1 VSESNEPGSPTNHY
15 SYDLYADAGMARS
28 FEERRFGGP
37 IGQMIAAE
45 QARVLA
51 NMIGRIHDR
60 TVLDVGTG
68 TGRAALLL
76 AHGAARVTAI
86 DASEEMLEE
95 ARKRAA
101 AQMVKVNFLRGDAHH
116 LDFKDRSF
124 DVVVCLR
131 VLMHTPDWRQSLSE
145 LCRVANRLVIFDY
158 PSAVSVALGQSV
170 VRRAMNALGGH
181 TEAYRVFRHAT
192 LARALADSGFRVRSV
207 HRQFVL
213 PIQVHKMIGS
223 RRFTSRSER
232 VLDRLGLLR
241 LFGSPVTVCAE
252 RLRPAEP
259 LRS

>member
-1 VSESNEPGSPTNHY
+1 VTASTRPTGDAGGAARDHY
-15 SYDLYADAGMARS
+15 SYDYYADPAMARS

-37 IGQMIAAE
+37 IGQLIAAE

-51 NMIGRIHDR
+51 NMIGRIQDR
-60 TVLDVGTG
+60 TILDVGTG

-76 AHGAARVTAI
+76 ARGAARVTAV

-101 AQMVKVNFLRGDAHH
+101 EQMVKVNFLRGDAHH

-131 VLMHTPDWRQSLSE
+131 VLMHTPDWHRSLGE
-145 LCRVANRLVIFDY
+145 LCRVADRLVIFDY
-158 PSAVSVALGQSV
+158 PSASSVAIAQSA
-170 VRRAMNALGGH
+170 VRRVLSAVGVR
-181 TEAYRVFRHAT
+181 TEAYRVFRDRT
-192 LARALADSGFRVRSV
+192 IRDALGESLFRVRSV

-223 RRFTSRSER
+223 RRFTTWSER
-232 VLDRLGLLR
+232 LLDRLGLLR

-252 RLRPAEP
+252 RI
-259 LRS
+259 RSS